1 VGVPILAASRTFVV
15 TVSGSAERFSVN
27 SCVKFVI
34 LPAACPSFRATVF
47 KRGSCFTDRF
57 FAGIGFLKR
66 SVFKLRITCIP
77 DSFDKN
83 EVPAKKGRDSLQMII
98 ASRRKLRST
107 TLMVAV
113 LVILLVLVRTLTTLL
128 RLVLAGLAALLAL
141 SVLP

>member
-1 VGVPILAASRTFVV
+1 M
-15 TVSGSAERFSVN
+15 
-27 SCVKFVI
+27 
-34 LPAACPSFRATVF
+34 
-47 KRGSCFTDRF
+47 
-57 FAGIGFLKR
+57 
-66 SVFKLRITCIP
+66 RITCIP